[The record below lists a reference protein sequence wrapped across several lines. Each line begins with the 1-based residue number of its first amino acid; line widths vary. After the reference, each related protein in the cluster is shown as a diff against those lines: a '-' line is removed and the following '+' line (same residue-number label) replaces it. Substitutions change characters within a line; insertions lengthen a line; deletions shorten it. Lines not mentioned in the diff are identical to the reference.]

1 MRKKAVEL
9 PGVTLGEG
17 MPKVCVPV
25 MGADAR
31 ALRAAADAARAQ
43 ADLIELRLDSV
54 SPEMDAARLRA
65 ACRTVRE
72 AAQGTAILATMR
84 TARDGG
90 AGDADAARY
99 EALLVMLARER
110 LCDAL
115 DVELSVGEAA
125 FSRIA
130 RAAHEA
136 GMPVIGSCHDFEKTP
151 DAEEMAARLCRMAAL
166 GADICKIAVMPRKRR
181 DVVALTAACAQAD
194 DALTQPIIAISM
206 GEMGMPTRICAE
218 AMGSELRH
226 GGRGERTGADGGRGA
241 PGGARAGSQ
250 DAGARGAG
258 ILNKLII

>member
-25 MGADAR
+25 MGADAQ

-54 SPEMDAARLRA
+54 SPEMDAACLRA

-151 DAEEMAARLCRMAAL
+151 DAEEMAVRLCRMAAL

-181 DVVALTAACAQAD
+181 DVVALTAACAQA
-194 DALTQPIIAISM
+194 
-206 GEMGMPTRICAE
+206 EHR
-218 AMGSELRH
+218 R
-226 GGRGERTGADGGRGA
+226 GGACTGAGCGG
-241 PGGARAGSQ
+241 
-250 DAGARGAG
+250 
-258 ILNKLII
+258 L

>member
-54 SPEMDAARLRA
+54 SPEMDAAYLRA

-72 AAQGTAILATMR
+72 AARGTAILATMR
-84 TARDGG
+84 TVRDGG

-136 GMPVIGSCHDFEKTP
+136 GVPVIGSCH
-151 DAEEMAARLCRMAAL
+151 AGRGRHGRAAL
-166 GADICKIAVMPRKRR
+166 PNGGAGRGCMQDCGHAAKAAGRCRADCGLRAGGRCADTADHR
-181 DVVALTAACAQAD
+181 DFDGGDGHVHANLRGGD
-194 DALTQPIIAISM
+194 
-206 GEMGMPTRICAE
+206 GELP
-218 AMGSELRH
+218 ELRH
-226 GGRGERTGADGGRGA
+226 GGRGERAGADGGRGA
-241 PGGARAGSQ
+241 PGDARAGSQ
-250 DAGARGAG
+250 GAGARGAG
-258 ILNKLII
+258 IPNKLII

>member
-54 SPEMDAARLRA
+54 SPEMDAACLRA

-72 AAQGTAILATMR
+72 AAQGTAVLATMR

-115 DVELSVGEAA
+115 DVELSIGEAA

-166 GADICKIAVMPRKRR
+166 G
-181 DVVALTAACAQAD
+181 
-194 DALTQPIIAISM
+194 
-206 GEMGMPTRICAE
+206 
-218 AMGSELRH
+218 
-226 GGRGERTGADGGRGA
+226 GGTLSR
-241 PGGARAGSQ
+241 
-250 DAGARGAG
+250 
-258 ILNKLII
+258 

>member
-54 SPEMDAARLRA
+54 SPEMDAACLRA

-115 DVELSVGEAA
+115 DVELSIGEAA

-136 GMPVIGSCHDFEKTP
+136 GMPVMEGGAGRGHMQDCGHAEKAAGRCRADCGLRAGGRRADTADHRDF
-151 DAEEMAARLCRMAAL
+151 DGGDGHVHANLR
-166 GADICKIAVMPRKRR
+166 GGD
-181 DVVALTAACAQAD
+181 
-194 DALTQPIIAISM
+194 
-206 GEMGMPTRICAE
+206 GELP
-218 AMGSELRH
+218 ELRH

-250 DAGARGAG
+250 GAGARGAG